1 MNTWI
6 GIGRA
11 TKDCEINTTANGTN
25 IAKFT
30 IAVDR
35 KFKDADGNKVTD
47 FINII
52 AWRGLADICYKYV
65 KKGQQVAIKGELQIR
80 SYDAQDGSKR
90 YVTEI
95 VADDVTL
102 LGNKNNGETSS
113 DNGENVNNNHNNAK
127 LTPIADADN
136 LPF

>member
-1 MNTWI
+1 MNSWF

-11 TKDCEINTTANGTN
+11 TKDCEISTTNSGIN
-25 IAKFT
+25 VAKFT

-35 KFKDADGNKVTD
+35 KFKDADGNKVAD
-47 FINII
+47 FLNIV
-52 AWRGLADICYKYV
+52 AWRKLADICFKYI
-65 KKGQQVAIKGELQIR
+65 KKGQQVAVKGELQIR

-95 VADDVTL
+95 IADDVTL
-102 LGNKNNGETSS
+102 LGSKNNGETNST
-113 DNGENVNNNHNNAK
+113 DKVK
-127 LTPIADADN
+127 LTPINDDS

>member
-11 TKDCEINTTANGTN
+11 TKDCEVSTTNNGVN
-25 IAKFT
+25 VARFT

-35 KFKDADGNKVTD
+35 KFKDADGNKVAD
-47 FINII
+47 FINIV
-52 AWRGLADICYKYV
+52 AWRGLADICGKFI

-80 SYDAQDGSKR
+80 SYDAQDGTKR

-95 VADDVTL
+95 IADDMTL
-102 LGNKNNGETSS
+102 LSSKNNGDTGSS
-113 DNGENVNNNHNNAK
+113 DKVEM
-127 LTPIADADN
+127 TPVLDDG

>member
-1 MNTWI
+1 MNTWF

-11 TKDCEINTTANGTN
+11 TKDCEISTTNSGIN
-25 IAKFT
+25 VAKFT

-35 KFKDADGNKVTD
+35 KFKDAEGNKVAD
-47 FINII
+47 FINIV
-52 AWRGLADICYKYV
+52 AWRGLADVCEKYI

-80 SYDAQDGSKR
+80 SYDAQDGTKR

-95 VADDVTL
+95 IADDVTL
-102 LGNKNNGETSS
+102 LGSKNNSETNST
-113 DNGENVNNNHNNAK
+113 DKVK
-127 LTPIADADN
+127 MTPIDDDS

>member
-1 MNTWI
+1 MNTWF

-11 TKDCEINTTANGTN
+11 TKDCEMNTTTNGVHV
-25 IAKFT
+25 AKFT

-35 KFKDADGNKVTD
+35 KFKDADGNKVAD
-47 FINII
+47 FINIV
-52 AWRGLADICYKYV
+52 AWRGLADVCGKYI

-80 SYDAQDGSKR
+80 SYDANDGTKR

-95 VADDVTL
+95 IADDIKL
-102 LGNKNNGETSS
+102 LGSKSEENKAPTT
-113 DNGENVNNNHNNAK
+113 D
-127 LTPIADADN
+127 LQPIDDDN

>member
-1 MNTWI
+1 MNTWF

-11 TKDCEINTTANGTN
+11 TKDCEISTTNNGVN
-25 IAKFT
+25 VAKFT

-35 KFKDADGNKVTD
+35 KFKDAEGNKVAD
-47 FINII
+47 FINIV
-52 AWRGLADICYKYV
+52 AWRGLADVCGKYI

-80 SYDAQDGSKR
+80 SYDAQDGTKR

-95 VADDVTL
+95 IADDIKL
-102 LGNKNNGETSS
+102 LGSKSEENKSPTT
-113 DNGENVNNNHNNAK
+113 D
-127 LTPIADADN
+127 LQPIDDDN

>member
-11 TKDCEINTTANGTN
+11 TKDCEISTTNNGVN
-25 IAKFT
+25 VAKFT

-35 KFKDADGNKVTD
+35 KFKDADGNKIAD
-47 FINII
+47 FINIV
-52 AWRGLADICYKYV
+52 AWRGLADVCGKYV

-80 SYDAQDGSKR
+80 SYDAQDGTKR

-95 VADDVTL
+95 IADDMTL
-102 LGNKNNGETSS
+102 LGSKNS
-113 DNGENVNNNHNNAK
+113 DNNDNNEKAT
-127 LTPIADADN
+127 LTPIDDN
-136 LPF
+136 DLPF

>member
-11 TKDCEINTTANGTN
+11 TKDCEVSTTNNGVN
-25 IAKFT
+25 VARFT

-35 KFKDADGNKVTD
+35 KFKDADGNKVAD
-47 FINII
+47 FINIV
-52 AWRGLADICYKYV
+52 AWRGLADICGKFI

-95 VADDVTL
+95 VADDITL
-102 LGNKNNGETSS
+102 LGNKNNGETNST
-113 DNGENVNNNHNNAK
+113 DKVE
-127 LTPIADADN
+127 LTPIDDN
-136 LPF
+136 SLPF

>member
-11 TKDCEINTTANGTN
+11 TKDCEISTTTNGVN
-25 IAKFT
+25 VAKFS

-35 KFKDADGNKVTD
+35 KFKDANGEKVTD
-47 FINII
+47 FINIV
-52 AWRGLADICYKYV
+52 AWRGLADICGKYV

-80 SYDAQDGSKR
+80 SYDAQDGTKR
-90 YVTEI
+90 YITEI
-95 VADDVTL
+95 IADDMTL
-102 LGNKNNGETSS
+102 LGGKKEENENQSQSKN
-113 DNGENVNNNHNNAK
+113 
-127 LTPIADADN
+127 LTPIEDDN

>member
-11 TKDCEINTTANGTN
+11 TKDCEVSTTNNGVN
-25 IAKFT
+25 VARFT

-35 KFKDADGNKVTD
+35 KFKDADGNKVAD
-47 FINII
+47 FINIV
-52 AWRGLADICYKYV
+52 AWRGLADICFKYI

-80 SYDAQDGSKR
+80 SYDAQDGTKR

-95 VADDVTL
+95 IADDVTL
-102 LGNKNNGETSS
+102 LGSKNNSETNST
-113 DNGENVNNNHNNAK
+113 DKVEM
-127 LTPIADADN
+127 TPIDDDS

>member
-6 GIGRA
+6 GVGRA
-11 TKDCEINTTANGTN
+11 TKDCEINTTTNGIN
-25 IAKFT
+25 VARFT

-35 KFKDADGNKVTD
+35 KFKDADGNKVAD
-47 FINII
+47 FINIV
-52 AWRGLADICYKYV
+52 AWRGLADICGKFI

-102 LGNKNNGETSS
+102 LGNKNNGETNST
-113 DNGENVNNNHNNAK
+113 DKVEM
-127 LTPIADADN
+127 TPIDDN
-136 LPF
+136 SLPF

>member
-6 GIGRA
+6 GVGRA
-11 TKDCEINTTANGTN
+11 TKDCEINTTTNGIN
-25 IAKFT
+25 VARFT

-35 KFKDADGNKVTD
+35 KFKDADGNKVAD
-47 FINII
+47 FINIV
-52 AWRGLADICYKYV
+52 AWRGLADICFKYI
-65 KKGQQVAIKGELQIR
+65 KKGQQVAVKGELQIR

-102 LGNKNNGETSS
+102 LGNKNNGETNST
-113 DNGENVNNNHNNAK
+113 DKVEM
-127 LTPIADADN
+127 TPINDDS

>member
-11 TKDCEINTTANGTN
+11 TKDCEINTTANGLN
-25 IAKFT
+25 VAKFT

-35 KFKDADGNKVTD
+35 KFKDADGNKVAD
-47 FINII
+47 FINIV
-52 AWRGLADICYKYV
+52 AWRGLADICHKYI
-65 KKGQQVAIKGELQIR
+65 KKGQQVAVKGELQIR

-95 VADDVTL
+95 IADDVTL
-102 LGNKNNGETSS
+102 LGSKNNGETNST
-113 DNGENVNNNHNNAK
+113 DKVEM
-127 LTPIADADN
+127 TPIDDDS